1 MSKNTR
7 KDAAAEIRK
16 LREENALL
24 KREVSAHCFDSAGA
38 REEKEKLLGRI
49 ATLESK
55 VAYYKKLLDEAMVL
69 CANVIK
75 DATKGFI
82 LAEKYFDK
90 TKRWRLYFLAELAG
104 VVIGVAIWLF
114 LK

>member
-1 MSKNTR
+1 MNKKTR
-7 KDAAAEIRK
+7 KAAAAEIRK
-16 LREENALL
+16 LREENEIL
-24 KREVSAHCFDSAGA
+24 KREVRVHYYALAGA

-55 VAYYKKLLDEAMVL
+55 VAYYKK
-69 CANVIK
+69 
-75 DATKGFI
+75 DAGKAFI

-90 TKRWRLYFLAELAG
+90 TMRWRLYFLAELAG